1 VYLSHAASTDRLS
14 RSTARV
20 RSKPSRYREAIVT
33 MIHAFGSI
41 TVSVITAARA
51 VVFRMMDGA

>member
-14 RSTARV
+14 RSTAGV
-20 RSKPSRYREAIVT
+20 RRYREAIVT